1 MLTWE
6 YPPRIVGGISRHCM
20 GLSRALARAGVD
32 VHVITLEF
40 PGAKGYEEVDGVK
53 VYRVRVEIGNP
64 NFLTWV
70 FIFNHF
76 MEKQVGMLLQSG
88 CSFDIIHVHDWL
100 TTPAGIALKHIMD
113 RRLVLT
119 MHSTEIG
126 RSTTL
131 DNPDAY
137 TKDSIE
143 WWGTYEASA
152 VIAVSSSL
160 RWEIINHFKVPEWK
174 VYALPNGI
182 DLDRFKVNVDRNS
195 VRMRWGIPLDA
206 PLIVAL
212 GRLTS
217 QKGFQHLIPAF
228 AKILHKYPNARLI
241 IIGDGWMRGE
251 LESIAWSLGVRDKV
265 IFTGFIGDREV
276 VEILKSGDVM
286 VIPSVYEP
294 FGITALEGMAAGI
307 PVVVSSVGGLREI
320 VEHEKDGVWVY
331 PANPDSIAWGIDR
344 VLSDPGFANYI
355 RRNAFNK
362 VASKYSWDSIAR
374 ETIKI
379 YRRVL
384 GEGV

>member
-1 MLTWE
+1 
-6 YPPRIVGGISRHCM
+6 M

-195 VRMRWGIPLDA
+195 V
-206 PLIVAL
+206 
-212 GRLTS
+212 S
-217 QKGFQHLIPAF
+217 
-228 AKILHKYPNARLI
+228 
-241 IIGDGWMRGE
+241 
-251 LESIAWSLGVRDKV
+251 
-265 IFTGFIGDREV
+265 
-276 VEILKSGDVM
+276 
-286 VIPSVYEP
+286 
-294 FGITALEGMAAGI
+294 
-307 PVVVSSVGGLREI
+307 
-320 VEHEKDGVWVY
+320 
-331 PANPDSIAWGIDR
+331 
-344 VLSDPGFANYI
+344 
-355 RRNAFNK
+355 
-362 VASKYSWDSIAR
+362 
-374 ETIKI
+374 
-379 YRRVL
+379 
-384 GEGV
+384 